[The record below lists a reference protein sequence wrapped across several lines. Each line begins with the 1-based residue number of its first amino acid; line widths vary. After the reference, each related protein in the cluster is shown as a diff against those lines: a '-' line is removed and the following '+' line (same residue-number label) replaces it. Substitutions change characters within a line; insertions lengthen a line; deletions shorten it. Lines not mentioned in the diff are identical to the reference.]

1 MSKADSRIN
10 ELVDALTDPII
21 VFPGGWGDS
30 LPEWLKTAIT
40 LERLEMNIKELKGEE
55 PTGTDAE
62 ACAYLYTAA
71 LTQPIDSDWA
81 AICLYITTKVYSR
94 WRKGEIPGDIKVE
107 SLTDD
112 QRADLNRLKGWLHG
126 RCAQARLERGRDKR
140 REKAETA
147 KAEHEAMQPSLFD
160 F

>member
-1 MSKADSRIN
+1 MSKADNRIN
-10 ELVDALTDPII
+10 ELVGALTDPII

-40 LERLEMNIKELKGEE
+40 LERLEMTMRELKGEE

-62 ACAYLYTAA
+62 TCAYLYTAA
-71 LTQPIDSDWA
+71 LTQPIDHDWEQ
-81 AICLYITTKVYSR
+81 IYLYITTKVYSR
-94 WRKGEIPGDIKVE
+94 WGKGEIPGDIRVE

-112 QRADLNRLKGWLHG
+112 QMGDLNRLKGWMHG
-126 RCAQARLERGRDKR
+126 RCAQARLERDRDER
-140 REKAETA
+140 REKAKAA
-147 KAEHEAMQPSLFD
+147 KAELEVMQPSLFD